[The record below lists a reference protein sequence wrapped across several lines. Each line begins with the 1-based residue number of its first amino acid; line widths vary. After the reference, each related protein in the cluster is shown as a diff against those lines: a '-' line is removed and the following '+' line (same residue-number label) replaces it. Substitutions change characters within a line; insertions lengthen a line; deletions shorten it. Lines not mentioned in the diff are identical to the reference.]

1 MIQHRNSH
9 VLNTYLESVYGFVF
23 GVCGLT
29 ENQYLAGNKEVKTS
43 GMSSSPARL
52 TSDSFVFICLL
63 ALDELPGISRCT
75 SCVLGSS
82 SFSGMWPGTG
92 SPCPACSH

>member
-52 TSDSFVFICLL
+52 TS
-63 ALDELPGISRCT
+63 
-75 SCVLGSS
+75 
-82 SFSGMWPGTG
+82 
-92 SPCPACSH
+92 